1 MVAIELAYI
10 NTKHPDFH
18 KDAELVSL
26 MMKSAEEDEFSRQ
39 RMLRRYNN
47 TVNGCDRDVSNT
59 NNSSSVIAKKFK
71 NNKSNFKLGTV
82 IIQSLYLNRR
92 A

>member
-26 MMKSAEEDEFSRQ
+26 MMKSAEEDEVSRQ
-39 RMLRRYNN
+39 RILRKYNVN
-47 TVNGCDRDVSNT
+47 TSVNGCDRDVSI
-59 NNSSSVIAKKFK
+59 NNIFSNFVIVKK
-71 NNKSNFKLGTV
+71 NKSK
-82 IIQSLYLNRR
+82 
-92 A
+92 

>member
-26 MMKSAEEDEFSRQ
+26 MMKSAEEDEVSRQ
-39 RMLRRYNN
+39 RILKKYNVN
-47 TVNGCDRDVSNT
+47 TSVNGCDRDVSNDD
-59 NNSSSVIAKKFK
+59 NISIFVIVKK
-71 NNKSNFKLGTV
+71 
-82 IIQSLYLNRR
+82 I
-92 A
+92 

>member
-1 MVAIELAYI
+1 LVAIELAYI

-47 TVNGCDRDVSNT
+47 SVNGCDRDVSNN
-59 NNSSSVIAKKFK
+59 NNSSSVIAKKF
-71 NNKSNFKLGTV
+71 NNKLSAIK
-82 IIQSLYLNRR
+82 IQSLYLIVN

>member
-1 MVAIELAYI
+1 LVAIELAYI

-39 RMLRRYNN
+39 RMLRRYN
-47 TVNGCDRDVSNT
+47 TAVNGCDRDVSNN
-59 NNSSSVIAKKFK
+59 NNSSSVICKE
-71 NNKSNFKLGTV
+71 
-82 IIQSLYLNRR
+82 I
-92 A
+92 